1 MSSSLRKLFVK
12 ESIVQIS
19 KKVVSFLWD
28 RVAGLHVRQFSV

>member
-19 KKVVSFLWD
+19 KKVVFFVGQSYW
-28 RVAGLHVRQFSV
+28 SPC